1 MSRGAVG
8 FLLHPDEGP
17 GTVTAAVEAAV
28 RCGYRTWTTTV
39 RPAED
44 VAEHGEGTELLVTI
58 GGDGTFLFGARLAAP
73 RDIPVLGVN
82 RGRLGFLTD
91 MELDQLPAA
100 IEAFAGGRTLRQ
112 RRSMLAAE
120 IDPGDGEGDGEDDGE
135 DDPAGRLPAGPVTAA
150 GGGAG
155 PEADRD
161 AGRLLLALNDIVL
174 KSPRVSLVRLRVE
187 ADGELLGEFDA
198 DGVVV
203 STATGSTGYALSA
216 GGPPIDPRVHAITVV
231 PLAPHAVITRP
242 IVLPEVTVVE
252 VTITHG
258 RVYVAA
264 DGQHQGRLGPGGRVR
279 IGPGPELSVVRCAD
293 SPSFLR
299 QLRDKVHFGLP
310 LKPADRDRSPAT
322 DPPSGPFPG
331 SQDAGAPTPPGAEPR

>member
-1 MSRGAVG
+1 MTRGAIG
-8 FLLHPDEGP
+8 FLLHPAESPD
-17 GTVTAAVEAAV
+17 TVSAAVEAAV
-28 RCGYRTWTTTV
+28 RSGYRTWTTKV
-39 RPAED
+39 RPVED
-44 VAEHGEGTELLVTI
+44 VAEHAEGTELLVTI

-100 IEAFAGGRTLRQ
+100 IEAFADGRTVRQ
-112 RRSMLAAE
+112 RRGMLAAE
-120 IDPGDGEGDGEDDGE
+120 IDPGEGGGGDG
-135 DDPAGRLPAGPVTAA
+135 L
-150 GGGAG
+150 GGS
-155 PEADRD
+155 RV
-161 AGRLLLALNDIVL
+161 LLALNDIAL
-174 KSPRVSLVRLRVE
+174 KSPEVSLVRLRVE

-216 GGPPIDPRVHAITVV
+216 GGPPIDPRVRAIIVV

-242 IVLPEVTVVE
+242 IVLPEGTVVE
-252 VTITHG
+252 VSLMHG
-258 RVYVAA
+258 RVHVAA
-264 DGQHQGRLGPGGRVR
+264 DGQHQGGLGSGGRVR
-279 IGPGPELSVVRCAD
+279 IAPGPELSVIRSAD

-310 LKPADRDRSPAT
+310 LKPDDRVHGSEGDR
-322 DPPSGPFPG
+322 G
-331 SQDAGAPTPPGAEPR
+331 